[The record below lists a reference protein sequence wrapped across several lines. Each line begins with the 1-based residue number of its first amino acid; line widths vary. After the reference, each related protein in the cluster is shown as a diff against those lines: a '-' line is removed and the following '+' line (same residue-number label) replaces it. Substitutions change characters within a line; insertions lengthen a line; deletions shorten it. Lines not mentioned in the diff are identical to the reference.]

1 MIRKLLEK
9 SPVSLDIREQGKVI
23 LRLREV
29 EQRVAMPQRT
39 DLKTKDLKAGAK
51 EAARSLQEELGS
63 ISSALLQSDWFVEA
77 VVRNLNIQLED
88 FSDKGRGRRPGRFF
102 SRVFKMFR
110 IRRSRVSPGPLR
122 AYLRSA
128 S

>member
-1 MIRKLLEK
+1 MIRKLLDK

-29 EQRVAMPQRT
+29 ERRVSMPRGT
-39 DLKTKDLKAGAK
+39 DLKTKDLKTKAK
-51 EAARSLQEELGS
+51 EAARSLREELGP
-63 ISSALLQSDWFVEA
+63 ISSPQLQSDWFVEA
-77 VVRNLNIQLED
+77 AVRYLNLQLTYFSVED
-88 FSDKGRGRRPGRFF
+88 SGRRPGRVF

-122 AYLRSA
+122 VYLRSA